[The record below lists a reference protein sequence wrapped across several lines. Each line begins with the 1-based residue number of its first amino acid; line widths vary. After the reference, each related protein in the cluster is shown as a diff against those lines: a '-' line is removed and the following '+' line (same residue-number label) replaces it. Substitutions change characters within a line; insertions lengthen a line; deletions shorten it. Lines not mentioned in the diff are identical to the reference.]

1 MVTKTNMTEQMGQ
14 VIVDFTTIA
23 IQTGGW
29 MEMDRL
35 YLYNRLKTMS
45 GYSGELSQP
54 VHAIN
59 ANEAPELA
67 AQLTECYFQKSKQD
81 QVSQVERKQKLVDF
95 LDLLTPPTS
104 VVNAL
109 FAKYYAKSPKEAT
122 DYFYQLNKTTG
133 TIQKEGELIDEPLFV
148 DKAQF
153 KACIVPD
160 GAMEKAFD
168 ANYRFDMEG
177 SCGVTTEEIH
187 TNRRMIRMNLQ
198 GESYGFHYLSDEILA
213 EEFTV
218 IAEKE
223 QSLSLHAQLSHLGQL
238 VELFPHYFVATN
250 KGNNQEWVG
259 DQYRGA
265 RNSLPIYQASGNFQC
280 KLPFFPDVAVTAL
293 NWPVPVLRL
302 QATNQ
307 QALLKTAEYVIK
319 ALQQGEQIG
328 DANNSLHLTTAAKDV
343 LLLARKSD
351 SGHELYVAFHSEKTL
366 TEVQALGAFGILVT
380 PNASIADQEVFIQQ
394 LNDTFHSF

>member
-1 MVTKTNMTEQMGQ
+1 MVTKTNMTEQMDQ

-67 AQLTECYFQKSKQD
+67 AQLTECYFQKSEQD
-81 QVSQVERKQKLVDF
+81 QVSEVERKQKLVDF

-133 TIQKEGELIDEPLFV
+133 TIQKKGELIDEPLFV

-177 SCGVTTEEIH
+177 SCGVTIEEIH

-223 QSLSLHAQLSHLGQL
+223 RSLSLHAQLSHLGQL

-250 KGNNQEWVG
+250 KGNDQERVG

-366 TEVQALGAFGILVT
+366 TEVQVLGAFGILVM

>member
-1 MVTKTNMTEQMGQ
+1 MVTKTNMTEQMDQ

-81 QVSQVERKQKLVDF
+81 QVSEVERKQKLVDF

-133 TIQKEGELIDEPLFV
+133 TIQKKGELIDEPLFV

-177 SCGVTTEEIH
+177 SCGVTIEEIH

-250 KGNNQEWVG
+250 KGNDQERVG

-366 TEVQALGAFGILVT
+366 TEVQALGAFGILVM

>member
-1 MVTKTNMTEQMGQ
+1 MTEQMDQ

-81 QVSQVERKQKLVDF
+81 QVSEVERKQKLVDF

-160 GAMEKAFD
+160 SAMEKAFD

-238 VELFPHYFVATN
+238 VELFPHYFVVTN
-250 KGNNQEWVG
+250 KENDQERVG

-366 TEVQALGAFGILVT
+366 TEVQALGAFGILVM

>member
-1 MVTKTNMTEQMGQ
+1 MVTKTNMTEQMDQ

-81 QVSQVERKQKLVDF
+81 QVSEVERKQKLVDF

-160 GAMEKAFD
+160 SAMEKAFD

-223 QSLSLHAQLSHLGQL
+223 QSLSLHAKLSHLGRL

-250 KGNNQEWVG
+250 NGNNQERVG

-265 RNSLPIYQASGNFQC
+265 SDPLPIYQASTKFQC
-280 KLPFFPDVAVTAL
+280 KLPFFPEVAVTAL
-293 NWPVPVLRL
+293 NWPVPVLRI

-307 QALLKTAEYVIK
+307 HALLKTAEYVIK

-328 DANNSLHLTTAAKDV
+328 DANNSLHLATASKDV

-366 TEVQALGAFGILVT
+366 TEVQALGAFGILVM
-380 PNASIADQEVFIQQ
+380 PNASIADHKRFIQQ
-394 LNDTFHSF
+394 LNGTFHTF

>member
-1 MVTKTNMTEQMGQ
+1 MTEQMDQ

-67 AQLTECYFQKSKQD
+67 AQLTECYFQKSEQD
-81 QVSQVERKQKLVDF
+81 QVSEVERKQKLVDF

-133 TIQKEGELIDEPLFV
+133 TIQKKGELIDEPLFV

-177 SCGVTTEEIH
+177 SCGVTIEEIH

-223 QSLSLHAQLSHLGQL
+223 RSLSLHAQLSHLGQL

-250 KGNNQEWVG
+250 KGNDQERVG

-366 TEVQALGAFGILVT
+366 TEVQVLGAFGILVM

>member
-1 MVTKTNMTEQMGQ
+1 MVTKTNMTEQMDQ

-81 QVSQVERKQKLVDF
+81 QVSEVERKQKLVDF

-153 KACIVPD
+153 KLCIVPD

-223 QSLSLHAQLSHLGQL
+223 RSLSLHAQLSHLGQL

-250 KGNNQEWVG
+250 KGNDQERVG

-366 TEVQALGAFGILVT
+366 TEVQVLGAFGILVM

>member
-14 VIVDFTTIA
+14 IIVDFTTIA

-54 VHAIN
+54 VHEIN
-59 ANEAPELA
+59 ANEALELA
-67 AQLTECYFQKSKQD
+67 VQLTECYFQQSKQD
-81 QVSQVERKQKLVDF
+81 QVSQVEWKKKLVDF

-160 GAMEKAFD
+160 GAMGKAFD
-168 ANYRFDMEG
+168 ADYRFDMEG
-177 SCGVTTEEIH
+177 SCGTTTEEIH

-198 GESYGFHYLSDEILA
+198 GESYGFHYLSDGILA

-218 IAEKE
+218 IAETE
-223 QSLSLHAQLSHLGQL
+223 QSLPLHAKLSHLGQL

-250 KGNNQEWVG
+250 KKNNQERVG

-265 RNSLPIYQASGNFQC
+265 RNSLPIYQASAKFQC
-280 KLPFFPDVAVTAL
+280 KLPFFSGVAVTAL
-293 NWPVPVLRL
+293 NWPVPVLRI

-307 QALLKTAEYVIK
+307 QTLLKTAEYVVQ

-351 SGHELYVAFHSEKTL
+351 SAHELYVAFHSEKTL
-366 TEVQALGAFGILVT
+366 TEVQALGAFGILVM
-380 PNASIADQEVFIQQ
+380 PNASIADHKRFIQQ
-394 LNDTFHSF
+394 LNGTFHSF

>member
-1 MVTKTNMTEQMGQ
+1 MVTKTNMTEQMDQ

-81 QVSQVERKQKLVDF
+81 QVSEVERKQKLVDF

-133 TIQKEGELIDEPLFV
+133 TIQKKGELIDEPLFV

-250 KGNNQEWVG
+250 KGNDQERVG

-265 RNSLPIYQASGNFQC
+265 RNSLPIYQASGNFQR

-366 TEVQALGAFGILVT
+366 TEVQALGAFGILVM

>member
-81 QVSQVERKQKLVDF
+81 QVSEVERKQKLVDF

-250 KGNNQEWVG
+250 KGNVQERVG

-280 KLPFFPDVAVTAL
+280 KLLFFPDVAVTAL

-366 TEVQALGAFGILVT
+366 TEVQALGAFGILVM

>member
-1 MVTKTNMTEQMGQ
+1 MVTKTNMTEQMDQ

-81 QVSQVERKQKLVDF
+81 QVSEVERKQKLVDF

-250 KGNNQEWVG
+250 KGNDQERVG

-307 QALLKTAEYVIK
+307 QVLLKTAEYVIK

-366 TEVQALGAFGILVT
+366 TEVQALGAFGILVM
-380 PNASIADQEVFIQQ
+380 PNASIADQEVFVQQ